1 MSKFFQRI
9 VLGLILAGAV
19 VHGLARADSPMVNT
33 DDQGRAIKGYD
44 AVSYFTE
51 GAPREGNPE
60 ITLDWNGATWLF
72 ATEQNREAF
81 KADPDRYAPQFGGY
95 CAYAV
100 AKGNPAQADPRIW
113 AIVDDRLYL
122 NLAPGVQEKW
132 EADRT
137 ALIAG
142 ARNNWPDVLKGPAKQ
157 GQKAGASNR

>member
-1 MSKFFQRI
+1 MSKLLQRI

-19 VHGLARADSPMVNT
+19 IHGLARAESPMVNT

-60 ITLDWNGATWLF
+60 ISLDWMGATWLF
-72 ATEQNREAF
+72 ATPEHREAF
-81 KADPDRYAPQFGGY
+81 KADPERYAPQFGGY

-113 AIVDDRLYL
+113 AIVDEKLYL

-142 ARNNWPDVLKGPAKQ
+142 ARNNWPEVLKGPAKQ
-157 GQKAGASNR
+157 GQKAGAANR

>member
-1 MSKFFQRI
+1 MSKLFQRI
-9 VLGLILAGAV
+9 VLGLILAAAV
-19 VHGLARADSPMVNT
+19 VHGLARADSPVVNT

-44 AVSYFTE
+44 AVAYFTE
-51 GAPREGNPE
+51 GAPREGKPE
-60 ITLDWNGATWLF
+60 ISLDWMGATWLF

-81 KADPDRYAPQFGGY
+81 KADPEHYAPQFGGY

-113 AIVDDRLYL
+113 AIVDDKLYL

-137 ALIAG
+137 SLIAS
-142 ARNNWPDVLKGPAKQ
+142 ARNRWPDVLKGPGAK
-157 GQKAGASNR
+157 KKTGAANR